1 MSKTIGIAEKFLTA
15 YEAGDAVTLKVTG
28 IVGMDFSGMQL
39 ASAVESYANEGNVII
54 ELDSVGGFVSDAF
67 AFYDQVRAKGLKVS
81 VDGYGTVASAA
92 TIIMAAAGRKR
103 SRLSPNAEYLVH
115 NASGGDAEGLKRAN
129 EKMADIYS
137 ELTGKD
143 RKTILSKMKEDKPMS
158 ADDARKWGFVGSVIE
173 LQKLAAKG
181 GDKTPNME
189 KETTQETREFAVD
202 LKAAAAAIVTGKIAV
217 EVDIDKEAA
226 DQIAALATEVK
237 EVTAKAKE
245 AEDTITA
252 RDEAIKTMSAEVV
265 KIEEAKTAAEAEVAK
280 LTAKVAEHEAT
291 IAALKKTPVTAKV
304 GPKGS
309 GEAVEPGAGN
319 EAPVK
324 YKKQT
329 AEERQAAF
337 AEAARSVAQK
347 NTK

>member
-1 MSKTIGIAEKFLTA
+1 VSKTIGISEKFLTA
-15 YEAGDAVTLKVTG
+15 YESGDAVTLKVTG

-39 ASAVESYANEGNVII
+39 ASAVEAYAQEGNVII

-129 EKMADIYS
+129 EKMADIYA

-143 RKTILSKMKEDKPMS
+143 RKSILAKMKEDKPMS
-158 ADDARKWGFVGSVIE
+158 AEDARKWGFVGSVIE
-173 LQKLAAKG
+173 LQKLAAKA
-181 GDKTPNME
+181 DKTNDME
-189 KETTQETREFAVD
+189 DNVKAKHAFKLTAQQVLSAALGNEIEIEMDINAEAATQLTAYAGEVKALKTEVD
-202 LKAAAAAIVTGKIAV
+202 ELKADVEAKDAAITAAASEVTKSEADKAAA
-217 EVDIDKEAA
+217 
-226 DQIAALATEVK
+226 
-237 EVTAKAKE
+237 
-245 AEDTITA
+245 
-252 RDEAIKTMSAEVV
+252 
-265 KIEEAKTAAEAEVAK
+265 EAKVAE

-291 IAALKKTPVTAKV
+291 IASMKTTPIAPKV
-304 GPKGS
+304 GPKAS
-309 GEAVEPGAGN
+309 GEPVVPGADN

-329 AEERQAAF
+329 AEERRAAM
-337 AEAARSVAQK
+337 AQMLK
-347 NTK
+347 A